1 MAEIRG
7 ELTEYPE
14 TGGRLKED
22 EWPPEKLEPGHG
34 HRYNTVL
41 WCHLDLSTDL
51 REVSHCTVNITN
63 GRLKGSL
70 ITKPPIGL

>member
-22 EWPPEKLEPGHG
+22 EWPPEKLEPEHG
-34 HRYNTVL
+34 RRYNTVF
-41 WCHLDLSTDL
+41 
-51 REVSHCTVNITN
+51 
-63 GRLKGSL
+63 RLCV
-70 ITKPPIGL
+70 I

>member
-22 EWPPEKLEPGHG
+22 EWPPEKLEPEHG
-34 HRYNTVL
+34 HRYNTVF
-41 WCHLDLSTDL
+41 
-51 REVSHCTVNITN
+51 
-63 GRLKGSL
+63 RLCVIYVEL
-70 ITKPPIGL
+70 QRTFTKFYIA